1 VFLRSRLSN
10 FTLAEEVLDET
21 VKATLT
27 QSFAQDETQSSDG
40 VIVRYERLANELEKN
55 WAVYPAREEIAN
67 TGVEAN
73 HHTKATRMIK
83 YQCALVPK
91 DPARPDDV

>member
-27 QSFAQDETQSSDG
+27 QSFAQEETQSSDG
-40 VIVRYERLANELEKN
+40 IIARHERLADELEKN
-55 WAVYPAREEIAN
+55 WAA
-67 TGVEAN
+67 
-73 HHTKATRMIK
+73 
-83 YQCALVPK
+83 
-91 DPARPDDV
+91 